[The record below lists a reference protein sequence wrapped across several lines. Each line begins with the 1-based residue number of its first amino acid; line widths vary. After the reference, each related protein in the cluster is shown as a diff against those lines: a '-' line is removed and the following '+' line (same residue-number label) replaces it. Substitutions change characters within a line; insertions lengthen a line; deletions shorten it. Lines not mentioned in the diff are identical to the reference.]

1 MRVLSERSEPKDPS
15 SQASILSSL
24 LRPFSAKS
32 DELNH
37 IESHSCIKTRGV
49 RGQKQIFCDRRSNR
63 AHRFAA
69 LRYVLTSLSHY
80 FGPSRLSLPHYL
92 FASLRRSLPALSQ
105 PGPPAYTQP
114 HPTDPVRTEPVTTPA
129 KPVAAAP
136 TRSEEIV
143 QKHKKYL
150 WPSVTNYYQQPLV
163 ADRGEMQYLWDL
175 EGRKY
180 LDFFGGILT
189 VSVGHCNPKVT
200 NKINAQINRLQHTS
214 TLYPNEHIVALAEKI
229 ASITPGNL
237 QQSFFTNSGTEANEA
252 AILIARMATGSYD
265 VVALRHAY
273 SGSSQLAKA
282 VTAHAPYRKAGVIS
296 IGISH
301 AMNPYCYRCP
311 LHLKYPDCEVACAG
325 DVENLIQTGTS
336 GSIAAFIAEPI
347 QGVGGFITP
356 PKEYFKIVFKIVKKY
371 GGLFVSDEVQTGWGR
386 TGKKWFGI
394 EQWEVTPDI
403 LTSAKGLGNGVPIG
417 LTVTTPEI
425 AASYQGLNIS
435 TFGGNPVTS
444 VAAKA
449 TIDFIEEENLLEN
462 AHTVGTYF
470 RGKLEELQTKYP
482 LIGDVRGMGLMQ
494 ALELVKDR
502 KTKEPAPEATTQ
514 VMERARDNGLLIGKG
529 GLYGNV
535 LRIAPML
542 NISKP
547 DVDEGVRL
555 LDKSFSE
562 VRI

>member
-1 MRVLSERSEPKDPS
+1 MASYRASED
-15 SQASILSSL
+15 
-24 LRPFSAKS
+24 SA
-32 DELNH
+32 
-37 IESHSCIKTRGV
+37 
-49 RGQKQIFCDRRSNR
+49 
-63 AHRFAA
+63 
-69 LRYVLTSLSHY
+69 
-80 FGPSRLSLPHYL
+80 
-92 FASLRRSLPALSQ
+92 
-105 PGPPAYTQP
+105 
-114 HPTDPVRTEPVTTPA
+114 VTTPA
-129 KPVAAAP
+129 KPVTTTP
-136 TRSEEIV
+136 TRSEEVV
-143 QKHKKYL
+143 QKHKKYI

-200 NKINAQINRLQHTS
+200 SKINAQVNRLQHTS

-229 ASITPGNL
+229 AQITPGNL
-237 QQSFFTNSGTEANEA
+237 QQSFFTSSGTEANEA

-265 VVALRHAY
+265 IVALRHAY

-282 VTAHAPYRKAGVIS
+282 VTAHAPYRKAAVIS
-296 IGISH
+296 VGISH
-301 AMNPYCYRCP
+301 AVNPYCYRCP
-311 LHLKYPDCEVACAG
+311 LHLKYPECEVACAG

-371 GGLFVSDEVQTGWGR
+371 GGLFIADEVQTGWGR

-403 LTSAKGLGNGVPIG
+403 LTSAKGLANGVPIG

-470 RGKLEELQTKYP
+470 RGKLEELQAKYP
-482 LIGDVRGMGLMQ
+482 VIGDVRGMGLMQ

-502 KTKEPAPEATTQ
+502 KTKEPAPEATAQ
-514 VMERARDNGLLIGKG
+514 VMERAKANGLLIGKG

-535 LRIAPML
+535 LRLSPML
-542 NISKP
+542 NISKA
-547 DVDEGVRL
+547 DVDEGMRL

-562 VRI
+562 ARN